1 MEVQAATSED
11 CRAVA
16 EVHVES
22 WQRAYGG
29 ILPEQYLASLSVAE
43 REAMWRR
50 MVERQPSHLL
60 VARAAGQVVGFVAFG
75 ASRDEGAPN
84 DRAEI
89 WAIYVKATSWSSGVG
104 RLLWLEALQRIVAE
118 GYKTVSLW
126 VIAGNER
133 AVRFYE
139 RAGFVVEPESRK
151 SFELGG
157 TTLEELRYVRHAG

>member
-1 MEVQAATSED
+1 MEIQAATSED

-22 WQRAYGG
+22 WQHAYRG

-43 REAMWRR
+43 REAKWRR
-50 MVERQPSHLL
+50 TVERQPSHLL

-89 WAIYVKATSWSSGVG
+89 WAIYVKAASWSTGAG

-118 GYKTVSLW
+118 GYKSVSLW

-139 RAGFVVEPESRK
+139 RAGFVVELESRK
-151 SFELGG
+151 SFELGD